1 MSDSILQGFLNK
13 GLIDVGGDD
22 AKLDKLKQAAADLAG
37 ILKKTPS
44 KALSYSLI
52 AFDPEAP
59 EDDPVMREA
68 LASLE
73 SRWTTYRNTFAAT
86 PVAVIR
92 ALLLDALVEAAADDD
107 RVGVC
112 FIASARNALPLLAV
126 DNERDIW
133 IGIVEQ
139 VERRIDARAEA
150 EWATPDSISVQTM
163 RYEVPALKAPTVT
176 VGEAPASAL
185 QAGML
190 AAAGPSYNHP
200 QQGGVATNGNPNFP
214 QGQAAWVY
222 EFGRRSSAAIAKAID
237 AAVAEIEVSQPDLAQ
252 PFGKLA
258 EAVSGY
264 VDDTLKAVSAAT
276 AGLQRRTNLLWWRE
290 ALFSPAAGKSY
301 RELPPS
307 VAAALMALDLFKTVP
322 LFSPASV
329 SAFLAETVMRLP
341 GATDGT
347 KRAVRDLV
355 AEAQD
360 HDGLT
365 ALRGAAAQIAAAPEG
380 RGPLLALIGHP
391 AHAGA
396 RSAAEFERLTGIPA
410 DSELTPVAWAGWL
423 FRELQAAKAATDAS
437 PAKRRSRC
445 EEGLISWRSASGR
458 YASRPIRAAT
468 LASPTW
474 RNARA
479 GRERSSPPRQPSTK
493 CPTRCCCHGRA
504 APSACRVSG
513 SSRDA
518 RSPSSSVS

>member
-22 AKLDKLKQAAADLAG
+22 AKLDKLKQTAADLAVV
-37 ILKKTPS
+37 LKKTPS
-44 KALSYSLI
+44 KALSFSLI
-52 AFDPEAP
+52 AFDPDAP
-59 EDDPVMREA
+59 EEDPVMQEA
-68 LASLE
+68 LAALQN
-73 SRWTTYRNTFAAT
+73 RWTTYRNTFSAK

-92 ALLLDALVEAAADDD
+92 GVLLDALVEAAADDD

-133 IGIVEQ
+133 VGIVEQ
-139 VERRIDARAEA
+139 VERRVDARAEA
-150 EWATPDSISVQTM
+150 EWATPDSISVPAM
-163 RYEVPALKAPTVT
+163 KYEAPTLDPPT
-176 VGEAPASAL
+176 ISIGEAPESDL

-214 QGQAAWVY
+214 QGQGAWVY
-222 EFGRRSSAAIAKAID
+222 EFGKRSSTAIAEAID
-237 AAVAEIEVSQPDLAQ
+237 AALAEIEVSQPDLAQ
-252 PFGKLA
+252 PFGNLA
-258 EAVSGY
+258 EAVSRY
-264 VDDTLKAVSAAT
+264 VDDTLKSVSAAT

-290 ALFSPAAGKSY
+290 SLFSPAAGKSY
-301 RELPPS
+301 RELPPT

-341 GATDGT
+341 LGADGG

-360 HDGLT
+360 HEGLA
-365 ALRGAAAQIAAAPEG
+365 ALRDTAAEIVAAPDG

-391 AHAGA
+391 THTRAKN
-396 RSAAEFERLTGIPA
+396 AAEFQWLTGVPA
-410 DSELTPVAWAGWL
+410 DSALDPIAWAGWL

-437 PAKRRSRC
+437 PAKRRGGAKKS
-445 EEGLISWRSASGR
+445 
-458 YASRPIRAAT
+458 
-468 LASPTW
+468 
-474 RNARA
+474 
-479 GRERSSPPRQPSTK
+479 
-493 CPTRCCCHGRA
+493 
-504 APSACRVSG
+504 
-513 SSRDA
+513 
-518 RSPSSSVS
+518 